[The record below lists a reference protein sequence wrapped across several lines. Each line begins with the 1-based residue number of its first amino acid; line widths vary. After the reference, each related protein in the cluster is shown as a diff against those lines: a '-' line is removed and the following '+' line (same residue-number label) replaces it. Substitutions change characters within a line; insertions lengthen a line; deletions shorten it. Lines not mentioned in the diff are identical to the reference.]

1 MEGLKL
7 QQPTVVGLGAAV
19 LFGLDSGWADWG
31 GGANTQRGVF
41 DDDDPWFETGRASGD
56 SAVRLRQG
64 ARLQHEAMSA
74 GSHTSE
80 AERLNEGGG
89 TTVRGEESTAWGW
102 LSRTH
107 SLSRVGS

>member
-7 QQPTVVGLGAAV
+7 QQPTAVGLGAAT
-19 LFGLDSGWADWG
+19 LIGLNSGWAGWA
-31 GGANTQRGVF
+31 GGANTQRGAF
-41 DDDDPWFETGRASGD
+41 DTDDPCSEAGRASGD

-74 GSHTSE
+74 GSHASE

-89 TTVRGEESTAWGW
+89 TAVCGEASVWGW